1 MSDSMNE
8 RIFEVDSIY
17 KDIESLLTGNV
28 IGEDNRKKFVE
39 NSALINER
47 GVVMV
52 MTIIKSHVNK
62 NVYLSII
69 DNDFINIK
77 CADLYY
83 DLYVTLIE
91 DLDMYNIQSIE
102 HVDIIC
108 EIIDTCIYTALR
120 RAFLGE
126 ERTKYYNSMTEKHSI
141 NDSSAG
147 GLNLGR

>member
-1 MSDSMNE
+1 MNE

-17 KDIESLLTGNV
+17 KDVESLLTGNV
-28 IGEDNRKKFVE
+28 VGEDNRKKFVD

-62 NVYLSII
+62 NVYLSTI

-77 CADLYY
+77 CADVFFET
-83 DLYVTLIE
+83 YVSLIE
-91 DLDMYNIQSIE
+91 DMDAYNIKSIE
-102 HVDIIC
+102 HINIIC

-120 RAFLGE
+120 RAYMGE
-126 ERTKYYNSMTEKHSI
+126 ERSKYYGSMTERYSQTEGGVG
-141 NDSSAG
+141 G

>member
-1 MSDSMNE
+1 MNE
-8 RIFEVDSIY
+8 RIYEVDSIY
-17 KDIESLLTGNV
+17 KDVESLLTGNV

-69 DNDFINIK
+69 DNEFINTK
-77 CADLYY
+77 CADIYY
-83 DLYVTLIE
+83 DIYVTLIE

-102 HVDIIC
+102 HV
-108 EIIDTCIYTALR
+108 EA
-120 RAFLGE
+120 
-126 ERTKYYNSMTEKHSI
+126 M
-141 NDSSAG
+141 
-147 GLNLGR
+147 